1 MHFFVFIL
9 VVLFSPKLFAN
20 PLPLDSVD
28 SEPYLL
34 SFVDPETTIP
44 TPNNPFLSNNFQTPS
59 FSSIQVNP
67 DWNSEYTST
76 ADLSESL
83 VSTELSAFPCEIDQ
97 ASEASAAGKDSG
109 FCESPKSGPVQKPD
123 PPKKVNPEQRAPPI
137 PTMEPHSDGENM
149 CDPTSVFNQHLC
161 CDGPI
166 GLPSE
171 YAGQS
176 CFYLI
181 QFCHYY
187 AISPCEH
194 ISACCVIW
202 LARSA
207 KRFGNYCRILA

>member
-34 SFVDPETTIP
+34 SFVDPETVIP
-44 TPNNPFLSNNFQTPS
+44 TPNNPFPSDSFQTPS

-67 DWNSEYTST
+67 IWNSEYTST
-76 ADLSESL
+76 VDPSESL
-83 VSTELSAFPCEIDQ
+83 VSTELSAVPCEINQ
-97 ASEASAAGKDSG
+97 ASEVSAAGIDSG
-109 FCESPKSGPVQKPD
+109 FCISPQGGSVQKPD
-123 PPKKVNPEQRAPPI
+123 PPKKVNPEQRAPPV
-137 PTMEPHSDGENM
+137 PTMDPHSDNENM
-149 CDPTSVFNQHLC
+149 CDSTSVFNQHLC

-166 GLPSE
+166 GLPVQ

-181 QFCHYY
+181 Q
-187 AISPCEH
+187 
-194 ISACCVIW
+194 
-202 LARSA
+202 
-207 KRFGNYCRILA
+207 YCLYREF